1 MLHNQHFKKLNELGY
16 EVLPH
21 LSYSP
26 DLLPTDYHFFKH
38 LGNFLQGKHFHNQEA
53 EKSFP
58 RVCDFMLQEWTNIS
72 HWQKCVDSNGSCF
85 D

>member
-58 RVCDFMLQEWTNIS
+58 RVCQIS
-72 HWQKCVDSNGSCF
+72 KQWFYATGMNKHFSLAKMRW
-85 D
+85 